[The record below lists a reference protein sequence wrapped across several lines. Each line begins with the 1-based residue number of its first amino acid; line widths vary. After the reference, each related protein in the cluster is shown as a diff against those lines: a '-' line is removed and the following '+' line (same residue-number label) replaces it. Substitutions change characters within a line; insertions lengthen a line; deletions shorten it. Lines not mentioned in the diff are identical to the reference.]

1 MRRVRQQSTM
11 MRFKTRPLNRVLN
24 WFRVFLSHDTERST
38 KSHQIEG
45 IGLVPLRVSSW
56 IALSGERESLLKTGK
71 HKILSL
77 TLSQSGTEG
86 RTLAQQRGNLFLRT
100 LVSLVVLF
108 GFACSGQNIRRSGMP
123 AAAQTVLDT
132 SIEDIDA
139 GRYDKLYHEAADE
152 WRNDSTLDES
162 KATFQKLHDK
172 LGKVH
177 TRDLQS
183 VREEQTS
190 TAPIAGHSVV
200 ALYQT
205 SFEEG
210 SGMETFTLVERN
222 GRWYLARYYVTSNA
236 LK

>member
-1 MRRVRQQSTM
+1 MRHLHLLGVVV
-11 MRFKTRPLNRVLN
+11 FVLLN
-24 WFRVFLSHDTERST
+24 S
-38 KSHQIEG
+38 
-45 IGLVPLRVSSW
+45 
-56 IALSGERESLLKTGK
+56 
-71 HKILSL
+71 
-77 TLSQSGTEG
+77 
-86 RTLAQQRGNLFLRT
+86 
-100 LVSLVVLF
+100 
-108 GFACSGQNIRRSGMP
+108 ACSSQNIRRSGMP
-123 AAAQTVLDT
+123 AAAQSVLDT

-205 SFEEG
+205 SFDQG
-210 SGMETFTLVERN
+210 SGMETFTLVERS

>member
-1 MRRVRQQSTM
+1 MRNLL
-11 MRFKTRPLNRVLN
+11 FCAG
-24 WFRVFLSHDTERST
+24 FL
-38 KSHQIEG
+38 IFF
-45 IGLVPLRVSSW
+45 SS
-56 IALSGERESLLKTGK
+56 AC
-71 HKILSL
+71 
-77 TLSQSGTEG
+77 SQS
-86 RTLAQQRGNLFLRT
+86 
-100 LVSLVVLF
+100 
-108 GFACSGQNIRRSGMP
+108 IRRSGMP
-123 AAAQTVLDT
+123 SGAQAVLDT
-132 SIEDIDA
+132 SVEDIDA

-190 TAPIAGHSVV
+190 TAPIAGHSLV

-205 SFEEG
+205 SFEQG
-210 SGMETFTLVERN
+210 SGMETFTLMEHG